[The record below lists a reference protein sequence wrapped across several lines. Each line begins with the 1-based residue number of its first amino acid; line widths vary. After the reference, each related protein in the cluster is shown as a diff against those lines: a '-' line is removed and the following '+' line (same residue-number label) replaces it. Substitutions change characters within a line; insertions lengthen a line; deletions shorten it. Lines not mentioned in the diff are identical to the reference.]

1 MFFRYTRSLIVIFL
15 LIIALLNSCEN
26 EIVLPEQDN
35 TPLNISRED
44 VSVSVAVNFTD
55 ENLSATSSLS
65 FGNGRDAA
73 LIIIESDEA
82 WTANT
87 DSEWLALTAG
97 SGDAGST
104 GILAGTQI
112 NESVPRE
119 GTISITSG
127 SREHRITVRQ
137 MGAPVITLTV
147 NDVSFRMMLVESD
160 TFMLGDESL
169 YGSTPAHEVSLSAYY
184 ICETEVTNEL
194 WYAVMGSL
202 PYDNIEEYAGHTEYS
217 MMQHPLT
224 AATWDEINDNF
235 LADLDTQTGFAFRLP
250 TEAEWEFAAMG
261 GKYSNGFD
269 YAGSDELDDVGWYDQ
284 NSEGEKHKVKQL
296 IPNELGLYDMSGNV
310 SEWCGDWYENY
321 YSTDNTHN
329 PTGPST
335 GNEKVVRG
343 GNYTSMVMF
352 DVGEC
357 GVKYRSYLIPSC
369 YNGCWGDTGDPDEPI
384 CFRCRP
390 VGFRFVMPL

>member
-1 MFFRYTRSLIVIFL
+1 MFFRYTGSLIVSCL
-15 LIIALLNSCEN
+15 LIIVLLNSCEEEN
-26 EIVLPEQDN
+26 TLTGQDN
-35 TPLNISRED
+35 TPPDISRDD
-44 VSVSVAVNFTD
+44 VSVSLSLNFTD

-82 WTANT
+82 WTATT

-97 SGDAGST
+97 SGNAGST
-104 GILAGTQI
+104 GILAGTAI

-119 GTISITSG
+119 GSISIKSG
-127 SREHRITVRQ
+127 SREHVISVKQ
-137 MGAPVITLTV
+137 MGASVITLTV
-147 NDVSFRMMLVESD
+147 DDVSFRMMLVESD
-160 TFMLGDESL
+160 TFMLGDETL

-194 WYAVMGSL
+194 WYAVTGSL
-202 PYDNIEEYAGHTEYS
+202 PYDNIDEYAGHSEYS

-235 LADLDTQTGFAFRLP
+235 LADLVTRTGFAFRLP

-261 GKYSNGFD
+261 GKYYSGYD
-269 YAGSDELDDVGWYDQ
+269 YAGSDELDEVGWYDG
-284 NSEGEKHKVKQL
+284 NSNGEKQEVKQL

-310 SEWCGDWYENY
+310 SEWCSDWYSY
-321 YSTDNTHN
+321 YYTSDETHN
-329 PTGPST
+329 PTGPAT
-335 GNEKVVRG
+335 GDEKVVRG
-343 GNYTSMVMF
+343 GNYTSTVMF

-357 GVKYRSYLIPSC
+357 GLKYRSYLVPSC
-369 YNGCWGDTGDPDEPI
+369 YNGCWGDTGDPGEPI